1 MPSKTTR
8 RPWGTYTVLNQG
20 KGFKVKLVKVAPY
33 KRLSLQRH
41 ERRSEHWVVVQGRA
55 KVINGK
61 NMLYL
66 NENESAYIPKRM
78 FHRLENPLGGVLK
91 IIEVQCGPSLV
102 ESDIERFDDDHGRAV
117 KALPLH
123 REKKRKSSTGK
134 QETGKG
140 E

>member
-20 KGFKVKLVKVAPY
+20 KGFKVKLVKVDPY

-41 ERRSEHWVVVQGRA
+41 SYRSEHWVVVQGRA
-55 KVINGK
+55 KIINGK

-66 NENESAYIPKRM
+66 NENESAYIPKRTL
-78 FHRLENPLGGVLK
+78 HRLENPNNRALK

-102 ESDIERFDDDHGRAV
+102 ESDIQRFDDDHGRAV
-117 KALPLH
+117 RALPSH
-123 REKKRKSSTGK
+123 RETKANRGK
-134 QETGKG
+134 EAWKG